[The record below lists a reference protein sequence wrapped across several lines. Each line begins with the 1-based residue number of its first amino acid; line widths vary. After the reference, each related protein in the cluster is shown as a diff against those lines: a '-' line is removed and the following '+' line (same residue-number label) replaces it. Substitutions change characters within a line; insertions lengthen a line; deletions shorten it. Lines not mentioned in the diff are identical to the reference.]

1 MEEFVSGRLDL
12 VGLRRLRIRDAV
24 GNEVELD
31 EVADLDVAARFGQQ
45 VTAMGQAVIGSRG
58 QVTSLVG
65 ARIEQFV
72 MPAWETP
79 QVPELRG
86 LQQSQPD
93 VAGVDG
99 IDEDEVAAFLE
110 LIGR

>member
-1 MEEFVSGRLDL
+1 MSGRLDL
-12 VGLRRLRIRDAV
+12 VEPRRLRIRDAV
-24 GNEVELD
+24 GNDVELD
-31 EVADLDVAARFGQQ
+31 EVADPDVAARFVGQQ
-45 VTAMGQAVIGSRG
+45 VTATGEAVLGSRD

-72 MPAWETP
+72 MQGWEAP
-79 QVPELRG
+79 QAPEFSGR
-86 LQQSQPD
+86 QQPQPG

-110 LIGR
+110 LICR